1 MTEKVEAPWNIH
13 RLNLDVLPTV
23 DISVPEPLRCIPQ
36 QLVCAATD
44 REQSMRKAKDH
55 SDTLLNVKN
64 TIHVILSEF
73 PGSRRARV
81 FALHT
86 NKNVDTV
93 IFVTALR
100 LDLASHTFVIDAQ
113 VLTLSERMVDRV
125 RDTLSAIHPEVRLVG
140 FHGDEEVAW
149 KRLLPAFAERCRT
162 WKHGRNCEYLARKTV
177 PLSLEYDGDPLCS
190 CGKGQDVTPE
200 FRREK
205 AWESAIPYVTRIAI
219 SPLYGVS
226 YTENVGRLIAGMVAG
241 KPPGL
246 EKRCQKCS
254 SLGKPK
260 LLTCGGCKRTNYCSV
275 DCQKADWKTHKGT
288 CRK

>member
-13 RLNLDVLPTV
+13 RLNLDLLPTL
-23 DISVPEPLRCIPQ
+23 DISEPEPLRCISQ
-36 QLVCAATD
+36 QLVSAATD
-44 REQSMRKAKDH
+44 REQSLRKAKDRT
-55 SDTLLNVKN
+55 DTLLNVKN
-64 TIHVILSEF
+64 TIHVMLYEF
-73 PGSRRARV
+73 SGSRRARV

-113 VLTLSERMVDRV
+113 VLTLSERMVHKV
-125 RDTLSAIHPEVRLVG
+125 RDTLSAIHQGQRLIE
-140 FHGDEEVAW
+140 FHGDEAVAW
-149 KRLLPAFAERCRT
+149 KRLLPALAERCRT

-200 FRREK
+200 FRKEK
-205 AWESAIPYVTRIAI
+205 AWKSAIPYVTRIAI

-226 YTENVGRLIAGMVAG
+226 HTENTSRLAVGQETG
-241 KPPGL
+241 KPPGP
-246 EKRCQKCS
+246 EMKCKKCGS
-254 SLGKPK
+254 SGKPK